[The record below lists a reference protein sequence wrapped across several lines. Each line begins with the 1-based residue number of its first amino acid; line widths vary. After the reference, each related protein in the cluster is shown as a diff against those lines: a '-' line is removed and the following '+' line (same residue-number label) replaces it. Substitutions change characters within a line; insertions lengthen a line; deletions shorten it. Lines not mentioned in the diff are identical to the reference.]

1 MFCSSFILSAVILI
15 NSVTVCCKTTTGR
28 ASVSLSQPSSY
39 YVGLTETAR
48 ITCSASEYNV
58 SYQWIIE
65 SGSFPSKAL
74 GIYNNTLVIPNMT
87 SSDENTYTC
96 KVTTQDG
103 CVSSSTTQL
112 ITNGMVG

>member
-1 MFCSSFILSAVILI
+1 MRLTYGLNIFCKVS
-15 NSVTVCCKTTTGR
+15 TGR
-28 ASVSLSQPSSY
+28 ASVSLSQPPSY
-39 YVGLTETAR
+39 HVSLTETAS

-65 SGSFPSKAL
+65 SGSFPSKVI
-74 GIYNNTLVIPNMT
+74 GIYNNTLVIPNVT

-96 KVTTQDG
+96 MVTTQKG

-112 ITNGMVG
+112 ITSGMVG